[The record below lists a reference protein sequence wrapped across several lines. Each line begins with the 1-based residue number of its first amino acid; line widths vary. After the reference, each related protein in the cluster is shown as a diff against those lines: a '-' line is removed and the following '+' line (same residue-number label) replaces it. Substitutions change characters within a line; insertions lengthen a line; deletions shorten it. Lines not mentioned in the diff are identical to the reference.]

1 LKDRYAYN
9 IARLNEAYGL
19 EAAAFTDL
27 VESDFRTL
35 DRSRSAVKKDDAD
48 FYNVLE
54 ETLAQRVATLLSRCA
69 TGVKIRWEA
78 AR

>member
-35 DRSRSAVKKDDAD
+35 DRSRSAVKQDDAD
-48 FYNVLE
+48 FAKVLE
-54 ETLAQRVATLLSRCA
+54 ETVAQRVAGLLESCA
-69 TGVKIRWEA
+69 AGVKLRWEP
-78 AR
+78 